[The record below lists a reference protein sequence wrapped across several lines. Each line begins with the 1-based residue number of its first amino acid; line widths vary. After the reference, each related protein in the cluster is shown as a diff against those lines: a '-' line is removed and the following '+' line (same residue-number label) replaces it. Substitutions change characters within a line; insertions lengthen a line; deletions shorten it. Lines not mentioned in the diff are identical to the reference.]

1 MPYIVEFE
9 VNLSKFKM
17 WDWCSCIYLI
27 LESLFYRLYFYVFC
41 FFFAFF
47 AAAIL
52 RFLVEVVTAVIAHAA
67 RKQIVISDT
76 NSEAAPNVAPV
87 LRMECVCKSLA
98 STPCFRKQA
107 ITSGSFM
114 NVE

>member
-1 MPYIVEFE
+1 VGL
-9 VNLSKFKM
+9 VLVHLS
-17 WDWCSCIYLI
+17 YL
-27 LESLFYRLYFYVFC
+27 LESLFYRLYFDIFC

-114 NVE
+114 NADSALL